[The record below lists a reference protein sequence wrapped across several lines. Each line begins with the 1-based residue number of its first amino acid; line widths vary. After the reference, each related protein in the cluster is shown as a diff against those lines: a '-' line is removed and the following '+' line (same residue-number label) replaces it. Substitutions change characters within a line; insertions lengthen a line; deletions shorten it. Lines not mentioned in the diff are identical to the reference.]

1 MITRKIYE
9 VLDAKD
15 LIEELIMGEYTFSM
29 KAGYEMYVMCKQ
41 LDGVE
46 DFFLGQFELV
56 YEDEGLKGQNKSE
69 IHDLMIESEIN
80 IEPFRM
86 SFDDFMGET
95 NAQLNDDDTETLKKL
110 FDEK

>member
-1 MITRKIYE
+1 MIIRKIYE

-15 LIEELIMGEYTFSM
+15 LIEELINGEQTFSM
-29 KAGYEMYVMCKQ
+29 KAGYELYVMSKQ
-41 LDGVE
+41 LDDVE
-46 DFFLGQFELV
+46 DFFMSQFNLI
-56 YEDEGLKGQNKSE
+56 YEDGLNKE
-69 IHDLMIESEIN
+69 NMEMHNLMIESEIN

-95 NAQLNDDDTETLKKL
+95 NAQLNKEDTDILKKL

>member
-15 LIEELIMGEYTFSM
+15 LIEELINGEQTFSM
-29 KAGYEMYVMCKQ
+29 KAGYELYVMSKQ
-41 LDGVE
+41 LEDVE
-46 DFFLGQFELV
+46 DFFMSQFNLI
-56 YEDEGLKGQNKSE
+56 YEDGLNKE
-69 IHDLMIESEIN
+69 NMEMHNLMIESEIN

-95 NAQLNDDDTETLKKL
+95 NTQLNNEDTDILKKL
-110 FDEK
+110 FDEN

>member
-15 LIEELIMGEYTFSM
+15 LIEELINGEQTFSM
-29 KAGYEMYVMCKQ
+29 KAGYELYVMSKQ

-46 DFFLGQFELV
+46 DFFMSQFDLI
-56 YEDEGLKGQNKSE
+56 YKDGANKE
-69 IHDLMIESEIN
+69 NMEMHNLMIESEIN

-95 NAQLNDDDTETLKKL
+95 NAQLNKEDTDILKKL

>member
-15 LIEELIMGEYTFSM
+15 LLDELISGDYTFSM
-29 KAGYEMYVMCKQ
+29 KAGYEMYVMNKQ

-46 DFFLGQFELV
+46 DFFMKQFEMV
-56 YEDEGLKGQNKSE
+56 YDDEGLKGQNTCD
-69 IHDLMIESEIN
+69 IHNLMMESEIN

-86 SFDDFMGET
+86 TFEDFMGET
-95 NAQLNDDDTETLKKL
+95 NAQLNDEDTDTLKKL
-110 FDEK
+110 FTEK